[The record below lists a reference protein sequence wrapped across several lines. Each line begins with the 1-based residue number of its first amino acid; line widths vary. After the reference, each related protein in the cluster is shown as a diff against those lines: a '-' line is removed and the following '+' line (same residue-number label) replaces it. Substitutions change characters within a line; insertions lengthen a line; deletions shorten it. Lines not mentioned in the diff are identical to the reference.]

1 MLRSKLGNKYPTW
14 KYFIVKKCIALRLCL
29 LNRRNAQGCARSKG
43 KACVSERSDGKDQ
56 YRKGESTGGDK
67 EKIIEREKVNEVR
80 KLKQRVRVWV
90 GLVIP
95 PDLCIPRPVH
105 APTRVYPVK

>member
-43 KACVSERSDGKDQ
+43 KACVSESSDGKDK
-56 YRKGESTGGDK
+56 YRKGDSTGGDK
-67 EKIIEREKVNEVR
+67 ENFCYGQYKKTAKIVLAQIRNIVAGMDPEEKDEVYED
-80 KLKQRVRVWV
+80 
-90 GLVIP
+90 IF
-95 PDLCIPRPVH
+95 
-105 APTRVYPVK
+105 